1 MGRISSLPA
10 AIPAPL
16 KNEDLMPKNINLQ
29 QKVALLRQFF
39 RLEGRPPSYAE
50 MLTLFGYRSKNAV
63 HGLLARLQ
71 QAGYIRK
78 NKGKLALTNRIIGAV
93 KLLGAVQAGFP
104 SPAEEEL
111 VDTINLEEFL
121 VQRPEAT
128 YMLTVSGD
136 SMVDA
141 GIHPGDIILV
151 EKGTTPKPHD
161 IVVAQVDDEWTI
173 KYFDQDAQG
182 VNLVPANA
190 KYKAIRPM
198 RSLTI
203 GGIVRAV
210 IRKY

>member
-1 MGRISSLPA
+1 
-10 AIPAPL
+10 
-16 KNEDLMPKNINLQ
+16 MPRTINLP
-29 QKVALLRQFF
+29 QKAARLQQFF
-39 RLEGRPPSYAE
+39 RREGRLPSYAE
-50 MLTLFGYRSKNAV
+50 MLALFGYRSKNAV

-78 NKGKLALTNRIIGAV
+78 NRGKLALAAGLAGAV

-111 VDTINLEEFL
+111 VDTINLDEFL
-121 VQRPEAT
+121 VPRPEAT

-151 EKGTTPKPHD
+151 EKGTTPKPRD

-182 VNLVPANA
+182 VRLLPANA
-190 KYKAIRPM
+190 RYKAIRPT